1 MAQVEVASNFGE
13 WFIKLDGY
21 DDQGYNYE
29 KRQFWIEDEHVSSLT
44 DKRIPFHL
52 LKMRLPDNDTAGHK
66 FRAELLKKLQNRFV
80 HNEGDDSFDTS
91 LNDSIDFLD
100 SDPAGSPPMLHRA
113 SSARIIDQS
122 PGGKLK
128 TDRFDSR

>member
-1 MAQVEVASNFGE
+1 MAQVEIASNFGE

-80 HNEGDDSFDTS
+80 HNEGTLYHTFTIKTTDTYYRVQ
-91 LNDSIDFLD
+91 
-100 SDPAGSPPMLHRA
+100 PMSYSGVHTKGRMLL
-113 SSARIIDQS
+113 RI
-122 PGGKLK
+122 
-128 TDRFDSR
+128 